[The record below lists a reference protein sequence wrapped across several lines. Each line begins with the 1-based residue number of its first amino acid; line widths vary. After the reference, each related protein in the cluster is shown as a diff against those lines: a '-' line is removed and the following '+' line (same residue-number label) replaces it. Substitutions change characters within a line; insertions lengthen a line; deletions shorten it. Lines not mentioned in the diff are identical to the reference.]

1 MQKDIIRAQGRRY
14 TRSLCTYALIIC
26 ALTLAGCA
34 EQQQYT
40 AAEPLLIEN
49 IDKPR
54 AMEIAEDV
62 LVKMHFTINKAN
74 IETGFIS
81 TKPLSGAKLFEFWRS
96 DTVGAD
102 NWLVSNLHSIR
113 RIVELEIHEQ
123 EKDLY
128 INCEVQ
134 VYRLSLPERNIR
146 SSAHPYDLFSASGPA
161 LQNIQ
166 ITPEQ
171 KEDMAWIDLGKDT
184 QLEAEI
190 LKRIE
195 QKITTGQTMSEKI

>member
-1 MQKDIIRAQGRRY
+1 MQKDIIRAQGRRVINN
-14 TRSLCTYALIIC
+14 LCTFALITC
-26 ALTLAGCA
+26 ALLLAGCA

-40 AAEPLLIEN
+40 TAEPLLIEN

-102 NWLVSNLHSIR
+102 NQLISNLHSIR

-128 INCEVQ
+128 INCDVQ

-146 SSAHPYDLFSASGPA
+146 SSAHPYDLFSAGGPA
-161 LQNIQ
+161 LQNMQ

-171 KEDMAWIDLGKDT
+171 KEDMVWIDLGKDT